1 MKILITGGIGFI
13 GYHLAKFHVERG
25 DRIFIIDN
33 LTKPTNE
40 DDAGYNELKNNSSVE
55 LFQIDLTHKIDK
67 INISGPIDYVYHLA
81 AINGTELFY
90 KIPYEVAR
98 TNMLVTINLLDWLE
112 KIYVDR
118 IIYTSTSEV
127 YAGSEKYNLVQYPTK
142 ENVPVVF
149 AQPTSSRFSYG
160 ASKFMGEFL
169 FLHFGAKFDKKVTVL
184 RYHNI
189 YGPRMGNRHVIP
201 ELIMRLNMKENP
213 LNLYGGQETRS
224 FCYISDAISATYKI
238 ASEFNCSNEII
249 HVGNPMEE
257 IQIIDLADKMINLM
271 GLDIK
276 VQSSSGLEG
285 SVSRRC
291 PDISKLQQL
300 TNFEPL
306 VDLYSGLQKTI
317 NWYLP

>member
-1 MKILITGGIGFI
+1 MNNNEYKNCSVAFWGEPDIGLQFCEDKYQTPYIAEYYNSMSAISYMIVGFLLWLYKKREIGAWVFLLGIGTFLMHTTLRYYGQWCDELSILMIESI
-13 GYHLAKFHVERG
+13 G
-25 DRIFIIDN
+25 
-33 LTKPTNE
+33 
-40 DDAGYNELKNNSSVE
+40 LKK
-55 LFQIDLTHKIDK
+55 LKKI
-67 INISGPIDYVYHLA
+67 
-81 AINGTELFY
+81 
-90 KIPYEVAR
+90 
-98 TNMLVTINLLDWLE
+98 
-112 KIYVDR
+112 
-118 IIYTSTSEV
+118 
-127 YAGSEKYNLVQYPTK
+127 
-142 ENVPVVF
+142 
-149 AQPTSSRFSYG
+149 
-160 ASKFMGEFL
+160 
-169 FLHFGAKFDKKVTVL
+169 

-189 YGPRMGNRHVIP
+189 YCPRMGNRHVIP

-213 LNLYGGQETRS
+213 LNLYGGKETRS
-224 FCYISDAISATYKI
+224 FCYISDAILATYKI
-238 ASEFNCSNEII
+238 ASEFNCRNEII

-291 PDISKLQQL
+291 PDISKLQPL